1 MALAD
6 LNGDSLKAVAAEL
19 TSSSSAK
26 DQKVTTTV
34 LDVRKS
40 DAVNDWI
47 KKTVE
52 DHGKLDG
59 ACNLAGVVKSASL
72 LADTSDQTFDF
83 VMGVNCTGV

>member
-1 MALAD
+1 MA
-6 LNGDSLKAVAAEL
+6 SEL
-19 TSSSSAK
+19 TSSSTAK
-26 DQKVTTTV
+26 DQKVTTTA

-47 KKTVE
+47 KKTVD

-59 ACNLAGVVKSASL
+59 AVNLAGVVASSTL